1 MLKSIKK
8 STIMGI
14 FDIAIFEILRVFQGH
29 FFQKDCFGR
38 GGLNKNVGHHGW
50 RMEKIFENRRL
61 MTPKIA
67 SGSAF
72 I

>member
-38 GGLNKNVGHHGW
+38 GAKPERWPPWLANG
-50 RMEKIFENRRL
+50 EN
-61 MTPKIA
+61 
-67 SGSAF
+67 F
-72 I
+72 

>member
-29 FFQKDCFGR
+29 FFFQKDCFVR
-38 GGLNKNVGHHGW
+38 GAKSERWPPWLANG
-50 RMEKIFENRRL
+50 EN
-61 MTPKIA
+61 
-67 SGSAF
+67 F
-72 I
+72 